1 MSTLASPAFG
11 RVEASIFGE
20 SALIDRETGRVFWEC
35 GNSNTLYESSVTPKL
50 DRFGVEH
57 VQATVLTVL
66 ITLAFL
72 SVLSG
77 WLKRIID
84 SFYYATTK
92 TSSPYSSSWTAK
104 TLSVV
109 VVLAEC
115 TILKLPKI
123 DNKWWVSAF
132 VMLYFLESYQCSTR
146 CFLANIVSNA
156 TDLDAY
162 IDGLKQEPPVVTWKV
177 QTFHYE
183 LRRMFTF
190 PRMLRLLFRSLKKS
204 KSKSRLAT
212 QHELVP
218 NNNNNASTTSS
229 TATTITSP
237 PLPTLELPRK
247 SSRHTKPMFPITRK
261 VVTNEASEFYHYGSH
276 SDKTIIGIWSRP
288 LPPLVSDDDDN
299 DEGAVYVPP
308 FRKISLS
315 KTLVLS
321 DKRSREDY
329 FRQQTEFVTRY
340 DREDEFAE
348 FSTSI
353 DVAGYR
359 PRLLVAWPLL
369 SYNNGSSSNNSS
381 SIGYKHNHKHK
392 QRRLVRLSVFWA
404 FTCLGMTVPYRIWFK
419 RHCDLLRVTV
429 VKETNANANANGKTA
444 SDNYNYLRS
453 WFST

>member
-1 MSTLASPAFG
+1 M
-11 RVEASIFGE
+11 
-20 SALIDRETGRVFWEC
+20 
-35 GNSNTLYESSVTPKL
+35 
-50 DRFGVEH
+50 
-57 VQATVLTVL
+57 
-66 ITLAFL
+66 
-72 SVLSG
+72 
-77 WLKRIID
+77 
-84 SFYYATTK
+84 
-92 TSSPYSSSWTAK
+92 
-104 TLSVV
+104 
-109 VVLAEC
+109 
-115 TILKLPKI
+115 
-123 DNKWWVSAF
+123 
-132 VMLYFLESYQCSTR
+132 
-146 CFLANIVSNA
+146 
-156 TDLDAY
+156 
-162 IDGLKQEPPVVTWKV
+162 
-177 QTFHYE
+177 
-183 LRRMFTF
+183 
-190 PRMLRLLFRSLKKS
+190 
-204 KSKSRLAT
+204 
-212 QHELVP
+212 
-218 NNNNNASTTSS
+218 
-229 TATTITSP
+229 
-237 PLPTLELPRK
+237 
-247 SSRHTKPMFPITRK
+247 
-261 VVTNEASEFYHYGSH
+261 TNEASEFYHYGSH

-288 LPPLVSDDDDN
+288 LPPLVSDNDDN

-381 SIGYKHNHKHK
+381 SIGYKHKYK

-429 VKETNANANANGKTA
+429 VKETNANANGKTA

-453 WFST
+453 WFTT